1 MMQFRAIDYA
11 LSKMQGDVPAPTGYD
26 SEQNPYVRMELPGAG
41 RGYKPNNK
49 NLGNPR
55 YVETLDGAEIKF
67 DRKNVKRPFTAFP
80 R

>member
-11 LSKMQGDVPAPTGYD
+11 LSKMQGDVPEPTGYD
-26 SEQNPYVRMELPGAG
+26 GEQNPYVRMELPGAG

-49 NLGNPR
+49 DLDNPR